1 MSKAASQYL
10 REVKK
15 RIPCSGS
22 QKTEFLCQLEA
33 DVIYY
38 CEDHDD
44 VDFAALT
51 KCFGSPEE
59 VASDFFAELGAN
71 VVNRENFTRQRITYI
86 TLALVMALTVLIAG
100 IKIYSSYKQHQ
111 ALDGYYIESITYEG
125 ELTPGATSP
134 AYWSEDFSST
144 ESLTENTK

>member
-1 MSKAASQYL
+1 M
-10 REVKK
+10 
-15 RIPCSGS
+15 
-22 QKTEFLCQLEA
+22 EA

-44 VDFAALT
+44 VDFDALS
-51 KCFGSPEE
+51 KSFGSPEE
-59 VASDFFAELGAN
+59 VANDFFAELGAN
-71 VVNRENFTRQRITYI
+71 VVNRENVTRQRITYI
-86 TLALVMALTVLIAG
+86 ALALIMALTILIAG

-144 ESLTENTK
+144 ESLNAK